1 MQFYLL
7 TSIINQSKKINQIYI
22 IFRKIGIGCIFI
34 ILFLL
39 FIPQNSEAQ
48 KKLKQSKDNN
58 TLLWEITGKGL
69 KKTSYVFGTFHI
81 MCKEDIRFSENLKQ
95 AIKTTNEVYFEMDLD
110 DPKTMLSGLAMMNM
124 KNKTL
129 ADLYTKE
136 ELDKLTIFFKDS
148 IKMSLSF
155 FNKMKPMLLE
165 ALLYP
170 RMMPCKT
177 PSGVETELMV
187 IAKKEKKEIKG
198 FETMEFQSAVFDSI
212 PYEIQAK
219 ALLKDIDSTE
229 KFKVFFNKMLD
240 IYKNQETDKLAQMM
254 ADTTFSGGE
263 NDDALLKNRNINWV
277 KQLKTILK
285 SNTIFMAVGAGHLFG
300 KDGLIVLLREEGYT
314 LRAIENKK

>member
-1 MQFYLL
+1 M
-7 TSIINQSKKINQIYI
+7 KI
-22 IFRKIGIGCIFI
+22 FFLS
-34 ILFLL
+34 LF
-39 FIPQNSEAQ
+39 FFVFENVHAQ
-48 KKLKQSKDNN
+48 KAPKLHQNKDNN
-58 TLLWEITGKGL
+58 TLLWEISGNGL
-69 KKTSYVFGTFHI
+69 KKPSYVFGTFHI
-81 MCKEDIRFSENLKQ
+81 MCKEDIRFSENVKQ
-95 AIKTTNEVYFEMDLD
+95 AIKTTKEVYFEMDLD
-110 DPKTMLSGLAMMNM
+110 DPKTMLGGLAMMNM

-136 ELDKLTIFFKDS
+136 ELEKLTKFFKDS

-212 PYEIQAK
+212 PYETQAK
-219 ALLKDIDSTE
+219 ALLKDIDSTK

-277 KQLKTILK
+277 KQLKIILK
-285 SNTIFMAVGAGHLFG
+285 NNTIFMAVGAGHLFG
-300 KDGLIVLLREEGYT
+300 KDGLIVMLRKEGYQ

>member
-1 MQFYLL
+1 VKIH
-7 TSIINQSKKINQIYI
+7 SIRVIS
-22 IFRKIGIGCIFI
+22 RKIGIGCVLVFFSF
-34 ILFLL
+34 FL
-39 FIPQNSEAQ
+39 SYHCEAQ
-48 KKLKQSKDNN
+48 KKLPQSKDNN
-58 TLLWEITGKGL
+58 TLLWEISGKGL
-69 KKTSYVFGTFHI
+69 KDPSYVFGTFHI

-95 AIKTTNEVYFEMDLD
+95 AIKVAKEVYFEMDLD
-110 DPKTMLSGLAMMNM
+110 DPKNMLGGLAMMNM

-129 ADLYTKE
+129 TDLYSKE
-136 ELDKLTIFFKDS
+136 ELEKLTIFFKDS

-212 PYEIQAK
+212 PYETQAK

-229 KFKVFFNKMLD
+229 KFKVFFNKMLN

-263 NDDALLKNRNINWV
+263 NDDALLKNRNINWI

-300 KDGLIVLLREEGYT
+300 KDGLIVLLKKEGYQ
-314 LRAIENKK
+314 LRPIENKK

>member
-1 MQFYLL
+1 M
-7 TSIINQSKKINQIYI
+7 SINSVINQSVKIHSIRVI
-22 IFRKIGIGCIFI
+22 SVLFFFFI
-34 ILFLL
+34 SQHCL
-39 FIPQNSEAQ
+39 AQ
-48 KKLKQSKDNN
+48 KKLPSSKDNN

-69 KKTSYVFGTFHI
+69 QKPSYMFGTFHI
-81 MCKEDIRFSENLKQ
+81 MCKEDIRFSENLQQ
-95 AIKTTNEVYFEMDLD
+95 ALKTTKEVYFEMDLD
-110 DPKTMLSGLAMMNM
+110 DPKTMLGGLAMINM

-129 ADLYTKE
+129 SDLYTKE
-136 ELDKLTIFFKDS
+136 ELEKLTKFFKDS

-165 ALLYP
+165 AMLYP

-177 PSGVETELMV
+177 PSGVETELMI

-212 PYEIQAK
+212 PYETQAK

-240 IYKNQETDKLAQMM
+240 IYKNQETDKLAQMI

-277 KQLKTILK
+277 KQLKEILK
-285 SNTIFMAVGAGHLFG
+285 SSNIFMAVGAAHLFG
-300 KDGLIVLLREEGYT
+300 KDGLIELLRKEGYK

>member
-1 MQFYLL
+1 MYIN
-7 TSIINQSKKINQIYI
+7 SIINQSMI
-22 IFRKIGIGCIFI
+22 IRPIRAICFPI
-34 ILFLL
+34 IVLLL
-39 FIPQNSEAQ
+39 FISQNSEAQ
-48 KKLKQSKDNN
+48 KKLPQSKDNN

-69 KKTSYVFGTFHI
+69 KNPSYVFGTFHI

-95 AIKTTNEVYFEMDLD
+95 AMKITNKVYFEMDLD
-110 DPKTMLSGLAMMNM
+110 DPKTMLGGFAMMNM

-136 ELDKLTIFFKDS
+136 ELEKLTKFFKDS

-187 IAKKEKKEIKG
+187 IAKKETKEIKG

-212 PYEIQAK
+212 PYEVQAK

-277 KQLKTILK
+277 KQLKIILK

-300 KDGLIVLLREEGYT
+300 KDGLIVLLKKEGYQ
-314 LRAIENKK
+314 LRPIENKK